1 MSETFDLTKEA
12 LIERIDESWQA
23 LSEQLAQLS
32 EEEMT
37 YKRDEAGWAVKDHV
51 IHLAFWE
58 RSALYLLEGRPR
70 SAGLGVDD
78 ELVVQGDVDAINDE
92 LFRQNAGFTVEGA
105 MERLQMV
112 HQQMIE
118 VLEPMTEADL
128 HTNVGYYLRQRRGT
142 GDQRPVVDVVY
153 ANTAEH
159 YDEHLAWIQALLA
172 GNQEEAA
179 SDQ

>member
-1 MSETFDLTKEA
+1 MNNTADLSKDE
-12 LIERIDESWQA
+12 LMERIDESWQA
-23 LSEQLAQLS
+23 LNDQLAQLS
-32 EEEMT
+32 EAEMT

-51 IHLAFWE
+51 IHLSFWE

-78 ELVVQGDVDAINDE
+78 ALIAEGDLDAINE
-92 LFRQNAGFTVEGA
+92 RLFRQNAGFTVEAA

-112 HQQMIE
+112 HEQMLE

-128 HTNVGYYLRQRRGT
+128 HMKVGFYLRQRGGT
-142 GDQRPVVDVVY
+142 GDERPVIQVVY

-159 YDEHLAWIQALLA
+159 YHEHLEWIKEILA
-172 GNQEEAA
+172 GDDEQAGSEA
-179 SDQ
+179 